1 MSKEAVYSWKMLR
14 TDPIIATG
22 LVFFKRRL
30 LPAFIRFI
38 RAEIAARHGTNEKTA
53 ASHQN
58 MACGCLR
65 LLLAKQSKS
74 ELLQCFIG
82 GHDFPD
88 RRLVTVRHSEVVGV
102 IFALKANQRLF
113 GIDDIKNLPVYL
125 LDKLPESPKTKRS
138 FTRIRR
144 FEI

>member
-22 LVFFKRRL
+22 PVFFKRRL

-38 RAEIAARHGTNEKTA
+38 RAEIAA
-53 ASHQN
+53 SHQN

-65 LLLAKQSKS
+65 LLLTKRSKS

-102 IFALKANQRLF
+102 IFALKANQCLF
-113 GIDDIKNLPVYL
+113 GIGDIKNLPVYL